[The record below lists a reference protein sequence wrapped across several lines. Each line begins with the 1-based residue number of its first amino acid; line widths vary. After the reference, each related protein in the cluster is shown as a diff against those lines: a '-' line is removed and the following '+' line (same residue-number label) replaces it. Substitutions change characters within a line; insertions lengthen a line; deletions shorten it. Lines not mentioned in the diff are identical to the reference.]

1 MKTEIY
7 EAFDDIKENFDSID
21 DQSIINEMDME
32 IDIEKIKAG
41 VMAAKTK
48 GKKKMG
54 KGKKTA
60 VILAAAALSAGIIGT
75 TVFAAFGGL
84 DSAFGNIFSGDMN
97 AAGLYSGGNVSVNT
111 DDENLEVKPLGIAGD
126 DETVYAAIEL
136 THKDGSAFTHS
147 DLSMVGLPTETEFVH
162 SDNDYESPVS
172 YIECDDEFSVYVDK
186 NLWQQFNA
194 KPSSGGGAY
203 SLIGG
208 WEMLGS
214 NHIYE
219 EHYFTK
225 VDVEDN
231 GKKLVMYIKVL
242 NKTNTLKGN
251 TLYVSFKSLSEYVPV
266 KYLGSC
272 EEITDEVYE
281 QVKNQYYDNDID
293 VSYIKNDKNGYDIW
307 EIENKKTDVNF
318 SLSLKLN
325 YKSDVKTASI
335 DDESANSL
343 FKNAGGNIS
352 RASISA
358 TAFGI
363 SIRAS
368 KNGETDV
375 YADTSNITVVT
386 KDGKE
391 YGVAPVADE
400 ISNDNIYVSTEYFL
414 KDDINYHYLIHSNIN
429 ESDSETVDENFDH
442 HKVNMID
449 INRIEKVIIGGKE
462 IYLTLEK

>member
-1 MKTEIY
+1 M
-7 EAFDDIKENFDSID
+7 
-21 DQSIINEMDME
+21 
-32 IDIEKIKAG
+32 
-41 VMAAKTK
+41 
-48 GKKKMG
+48 
-54 KGKKTA
+54 
-60 VILAAAALSAGIIGT
+60 
-75 TVFAAFGGL
+75 L
-84 DSAFGNIFSGDMN
+84 DAN
-97 AAGLYSGGNVSVNT
+97 NV
-111 DDENLEVKPLGIAGD
+111 
-126 DETVYAAIEL
+126 
-136 THKDGSAFTHS
+136 
-147 DLSMVGLPTETEFVH
+147 
-162 SDNDYESPVS
+162 
-172 YIECDDEFSVYVDK
+172 
-186 NLWQQFNA
+186 
-194 KPSSGGGAY
+194 
-203 SLIGG
+203 
-208 WEMLGS
+208 
-214 NHIYE
+214 YE
-219 EHYFTK
+219 EHYLTK
-225 VDVEDN
+225 VDVDDN
-231 GKKLVMYIKVL
+231 GKKLIMYIKVL

-251 TLYVSFKSLSEYVPV
+251 MLYVSFKSLSEYVPV

-272 EEITDEVYE
+272 EEITDEVYD

-307 EIENKKTDVNF
+307 QIENKKTDVNF

-335 DDESANSL
+335 DDETANSL

-352 RASISA
+352 RASIST

-400 ISNDNIYVSTEYFL
+400 ISNDNIYVSTEYFP
-414 KDDINYHYLIHSNIN
+414 KDDINYHYLIHSNMN
-429 ESDSETVDENFDH
+429 ESDLETVDENFDH
-442 HKVNMID
+442 YKVNMID